1 MVPSGPFNPLLGALF
16 LDTLAH
22 LLYNREKRGC
32 GMVHYAW
39 IIAFTGTLV
48 TILAHGFGRMS
59 YSVILPS
66 MREGLSLSYTQVGLI
81 GTGNFIGYLCL
92 AIVGGFL
99 AARFGVRRVVFTSLV
114 VIGISLI
121 LTGFT
126 NSFLSAFLMRL
137 ITGLG
142 NGSAYV
148 PIMALPAAWFVA
160 RKRGLGTGIVSG
172 GIGVG
177 LFLSGVILP
186 GVIAYFGSNGW
197 RYAWYLMGITVF
209 VLSFVCYL
217 FLRNNP
223 AEKGL
228 SLYGGEED
236 RVAGPK
242 VTLFSAW
249 KDIVREPEIWKLGC
263 VYFMYGFSYIIYL
276 TFFVAYLCKEC
287 SLRPA
292 EAGRIFAVLGLFS
305 MFCGVFWGWISDV
318 LGRRYGSLL
327 AYLTLAL
334 SYVIFAFWQNSVG
347 FYVSGVIFGITAWSI
362 PTIMAAAS
370 GDAVGGRLAPAGL
383 GFITLFFGVGQAL
396 GPALGGWIKDASGT
410 FTYAFLL
417 SAAVSVAGALVSLV
431 LRKRFA

>member
-1 MVPSGPFNPLLGALF
+1 M
-16 LDTLAH
+16 
-22 LLYNREKRGC
+22 
-32 GMVHYAW
+32 HYAW

-81 GTGNFIGYLCL
+81 GTGNFIGYLCF
-92 AIVGGFL
+92 AILGGFL
-99 AARFGVRRVVFTSLV
+99 AARFGVRKVVFISLV
-114 VIGISLI
+114 VIGISLL
-121 LTGFT
+121 LTGLS
-126 NSFLSAFLMRL
+126 NSFLFAFLIRL
-137 ITGLG
+137 VTGLG

-177 LFLSGVILP
+177 LFLSGLILP
-186 GVIAYFGSNGW
+186 SVIAYFGSDGW
-197 RYAWYLMGITVF
+197 RYTWYLMGTTVF
-209 VLSFVCYL
+209 VLSFICYA
-217 FLRNNP
+217 FLRNSP
-223 AEKGL
+223 AEMGL
-228 SLYGGEED
+228 SIYGGQEESKT
-236 RVAGPK
+236 GPK

-249 KDIVREPEIWKLGC
+249 RDIVKEPEIWKLGC

-287 SLRPA
+287 NLRPVD
-292 EAGRIFAVLGLFS
+292 AGRMFAVLGLFS
-305 MFCGVFWGWISDV
+305 MFCGVVWGYISDV

-327 AYLTLAL
+327 AYVTLAL
-334 SYVIFAFWQNSVG
+334 SYVLFAFWQTSIG
-347 FYVSGVIFGITAWSI
+347 FYVSAIIFGIAAFSI

-396 GPALGGWIKDASGT
+396 GPALAGLIKDVTGT

-417 SAAVSVAGALVSLV
+417 SAAVSVIGALVSLV
-431 LRKRFA
+431 LRKRLA